1 MELESYGVLCVEG
14 GDQVGKG
21 DATSRILNEL
31 ESEHVNITYS
41 SFPVYATPVGTVIRS
56 LLKNGCPE
64 EVLSAESN
72 LDVRMA
78 LFALNRMEFMDVY
91 LSNEKYWDTL
101 LVLDR
106 SPYSNAVTIGYGI
119 SLQSDWNREQVQ
131 EYIDKAMNYD
141 SLMISKLGL
150 DRCVVQLKS
159 QEDEWKN
166 IRGEGT
172 DQYEKKDVQER
183 CSEVYSMYK
192 DIVGSGWNDV
202 VTKSNDGWRSR
213 DEIWSDIDKILWDT
227 YGAMGEI
234 RQGDRYDIGFKEIV
248 EGMYPKAVYD
258 KKSYSI
264 YNKGLK
270 GNVKELMYSE
280 GLKLGEQVAN
290 SCINIRFKSP
300 LVRDEFRRVVL
311 EVPEVMNVF
320 AYFLGGSFV
329 DKLKRGLEL

>member
-56 LLKNGCPE
+56 LLKNGCSE
-64 EVLSAESN
+64 DVLSAESN

-78 LFALNRMEFMDVY
+78 LFALNRLEFMDVY
-91 LSNEKYWDTL
+91 LSDEKYRDTL

-119 SLQSDWNREQVQ
+119 SFQSDWNREEVRG
-131 EYIDKAMNYD
+131 YIDKATNYD
-141 SLMISKLGL
+141 SLLISKLGL

-159 QEDEWKN
+159 EEDEWRN

-172 DQYEKKDVQER
+172 DHYEKKDVQER

-192 DIVGSGWNDV
+192 DIVGPGWNEV

-213 DEIWSDIDKILWDT
+213 DDIWGDIENILWNT

-248 EGMYPKAVYD
+248 EGMYPKAMYD

-264 YNKGLK
+264 YNKALR
-270 GNVKELMYSE
+270 GNVKDLMYSE

-290 SCINIRFKSP
+290 SCINIRFKST

>member
-1 MELESYGVLCVEG
+1 MEVESYGVLCVEG

-21 DATSRILNEL
+21 DATSRILSEL
-31 ESEHVNITYS
+31 ESECVNITYS
-41 SFPVYATPVGTVIRS
+41 SFPVYATPVGTVIRF

-64 EVLSAESN
+64 DVLSAESN

-78 LFALNRMEFMDVY
+78 LFALNRLEFMDVY
-91 LSNEKYWDTL
+91 LSDEKYRDTL

-119 SLQSDWNREQVQ
+119 SFQSDWNREEVRG
-131 EYIDKAMNYD
+131 YIDKATNYD

-159 QEDEWKN
+159 EEDEWRN

-172 DQYEKKDVQER
+172 DHYEKKDVQER

-192 DIVGSGWNDV
+192 DIVGPGWNEV

-213 DEIWSDIDKILWDT
+213 DDIWGDIENILWST
-227 YGAMGEI
+227 YGIMGEI
-234 RQGDRYDIGFKEIV
+234 RNGERYDIGFKEIV
-248 EGMYPKAVYD
+248 KGMYPKAVYD
-258 KKSYSI
+258 RGDFSV
-264 YNKGLK
+264 YNNALQRNMKDLMYEKGLA
-270 GNVKELMYSE
+270 
-280 GLKLGEQVAN
+280 LGEQVAN
-290 SCINIRFKSP
+290 SCMNIAFRSDD
-300 LVRDEFRRVVL
+300 VRGEFRRVVL

-320 AYFLGGSFV
+320 EYFLGKRFV
-329 DKLKRGLEL
+329 SKLRRGLEL

>member
-56 LLKNGCPE
+56 LLKNGCSE
-64 EVLSAESN
+64 DVLSAESN

-78 LFALNRMEFMDVY
+78 LFALNRLEFMDVY
-91 LSNEKYWDTL
+91 LSDEKYRDTL

-119 SLQSDWNREQVQ
+119 SFQSDWNREEVRG
-131 EYIDKAMNYD
+131 YIDKATNYD
-141 SLMISKLGL
+141 SLLISKLGL

-159 QEDEWKN
+159 EEDEWRN

-172 DQYEKKDVQER
+172 DHYEKKDVQER

-192 DIVGSGWNDV
+192 DIVGPGWNEV
-202 VTKSNDGWRSR
+202 VTKSNDCWRSR
-213 DEIWSDIDKILWDT
+213 DDIWGDIENILWNT

-264 YNKGLK
+264 YNKALK
-270 GNVKELMYSE
+270 GNVKDLMYSE